1 MSSPLAR
8 FRTRLARRA
17 RIKRDQ
23 ALHESGWYDP
33 AARSEMDA
41 VFVGGCGRSGTTLFK
56 EVMNRHSRCA
66 SGPETSLY
74 GLPFSIDNI
83 VVPWGIQRDHLVQM
97 QSRSKNL
104 IDFADAFATEFLEQ
118 EGKSRWIE
126 KTPNTVRAIE
136 RVLTWYPN
144 GKFIHVIRDGRDV
157 VCSLRHH
164 PKERVVNGQIVQQN
178 PNNPVLKSAQ
188 RWVQDTMHGLAF
200 RGHPRYM
207 EVRYEDL
214 VRDPETGFRRVFDFI
229 GEAFEPAVLDPNT
242 QQPTRPGQNL
252 NNAGASSAISARS
265 VGRWKKDLSAK
276 ERQDFVDIGGELLIA
291 LGDVENHDWIS
302 LEYSS

>member
-1 MSSPLAR
+1 MIQRL
-8 FRTRLARRA
+8 RTRMKRRA
-17 RIKRDQ
+17 RVKRDE
-23 ALHESGWYDP
+23 ALHASGWYDP
-33 AARSEMDA
+33 SARSSMDA

-83 VVPWGIQRDHLVQM
+83 AVPWGIERGRLEAM
-97 QSRSKNL
+97 QHSSKNL
-104 IDFADAFATEFLEQ
+104 IAFADTFAREFLSQ
-118 EGKSRWIE
+118 EGKARWIE

-136 RVLTWYPN
+136 KVLTWYPN

-164 PKERVVNGQIVQQN
+164 PRERVINGRIVQMN
-178 PNNPVLKSAQ
+178 PDNPVSKSAQ
-188 RWVQDTMHGLAF
+188 RWIGDTMHGIAF

-214 VRDPETGFRRVFDFI
+214 VRDPEAGFRGVFEFI
-229 GEAFEPAVLDPNT
+229 GEAFEPGVLMADPGA
-242 QQPTRPGQNL
+242 PARPGQNL
-252 NNAGASSAISARS
+252 NNAGASSPISAKS
-265 VGRWKKDLSAK
+265 VGRWVRDLTQN
-276 ERQDFVDIGGELLIA
+276 ERQDFIDIAGELLIT
-291 LGDVENHDWIS
+291 LGYEADHDWAKGG
-302 LEYSS
+302 LD

>member
-1 MSSPLAR
+1 MIDR
-8 FRTRLARRA
+8 IRTRMKRRA
-17 RIKRDQ
+17 RLKRDE
-23 ALHESGWYDP
+23 ALQDSGWYDLSV
-33 AARSEMDA
+33 RSSLDA

-83 VVPWGIQRDHLVQM
+83 AVPWGIDREHLDAMQR
-97 QSRSKNL
+97 SSSNL
-104 IDFADAFATEFLEQ
+104 IEFADTFATEFLAQEQ
-118 EGKSRWIE
+118 KARWIE

-136 RVLTWYPN
+136 KVLTWYPN

-164 PKERVVNGQIVQQN
+164 PRERVRNGKIVQMN
-178 PNNPVLKSAQ
+178 PNNPVSKSAK
-188 RWVQDTMHGLAF
+188 RWISDTMHGLAM

-214 VRDPETGFRRVFDFI
+214 VRDPEEGFRRVFEFI
-229 GEAFEPAVLDPNT
+229 GEPYEDGVLVPDADAPK
-242 QQPTRPGQNL
+242 RPGQNL
-252 NNAGASSAISARS
+252 NNAGASAPISAKS
-265 VGRWKKDLSAK
+265 VGRWRKDLSPS
-276 ERQDFVDIGGELLIA
+276 ERDDFVNIGGELLIA
-291 LGDVENHDWIS
+291 LGYAADHSWARG
-302 LEYSS
+302 